1 MKKLFTLCMAL
12 VAALAVQAQSDFP
25 VQYAD
30 ANGNIIPDGTILTLT
45 EYVEDE
51 LFDDDV
57 QVPTNLFVK
66 NMTDGE
72 VQIGGKYTIQTLDN
86 GAFQTCFPQ
95 NCVQK
100 GAVGSYETGNGVLLA
115 DELKNMQT
123 EWLPAAE
130 GTCRVIYQ
138 LLTYKPN
145 PVIPN
150 KWTVDKEGPTVTLNF
165 SYTPTGVAAAKA
177 GKTVSSVAYYDLQGR
192 LLSTPAHGLCIQK
205 TVYADGTSDTRKH
218 MVR

>member
-30 ANGNIIPDGTILTLT
+30 ANGNIIPDGTTLTLT
-45 EYVEDE
+45 EYEA
-51 LFDDDV
+51 DDFGYV

-66 NMTDGE
+66 NMTDE
-72 VQIGGKYTIQTLDN
+72 ERQISGRYTIQVLDN

-95 NCVQK
+95 TCVSK
-100 GAVGSYETGNGVLLA
+100 NAIGEDETKVGPIAAG
-115 DELKNMQT
+115 ELKNMQT
-123 EWLPAAE
+123 EWLPDAE
-130 GTCRVIYQ
+130 GTCLVTYQ
-138 LLTYKPN
+138 LLIYKLN
-145 PVIPN
+145 VITKKPVF
-150 KWTVDKEGPTVTLNF
+150 DDYGPTVTLNF

-192 LLSTPAHGLCIQK
+192 RVAKTAHGLCIQK